1 MLVLHGGWLP
11 TTSPRGSHQFVVW
24 AETSQGKLPEPN
36 GKKSTVAHPFSL
48 RPHALQQLLANLVPL
63 QEPVCPITFHM
74 LLPAAEGLPFPS
86 PQLVH
91 NWDLFTRLKP
101 SELRRF
107 AITGLALSPL
117 ETLSALASLPTPYTL
132 PPSVA
137 FGDDLVFWSVA
148 ARLALERLI
157 RQQYLPAIEA
167 VDSHGFRAR
176 WRPVFDRPEDAA
188 RLARLRRA
196 MPSAARAY
204 LPNRWQG
211 EPPDHHWILEDFLT
225 TIVDAAIREWHGRRW
240 RRIQGDEAAV
250 AWLNALF
257 SPDPTV
263 KGPSF
268 GLQGLAQAHQ
278 AWVRQLSIAGDA
290 SFRVALCL
298 HAPDSPKESWTLD
311 YLLQAADDPS
321 LLVPAEMVW
330 KAGGKTLT
338 YLNRRFD
345 QPQERLLGALG
356 YVARLFPPVERSL
369 REGLPKPATLTTEEA
384 YRFLREVLPLLDQSG
399 FCVLV
404 PPWWNQRGSR
414 LGLRLRVASAS
425 SPATPT
431 GFLSLDEIV
440 NYRWEVVLGDHALTK
455 EEFET
460 LVRLKVP
467 LVQIRGQWVV
477 LNPEQIEA
485 AMRLWNRRQSTAT
498 AVDALRLALAGDGEV
513 EGLPVEQVEVSG
525 WLGELVEALRKG
537 ERVKELPQPKDFSGT
552 LRPYQRRG
560 FSWLA
565 WMRRY
570 GLGACL
576 ADDMGLGKTPTA
588 ISLLLHA
595 RRENRNMA
603 PALVISPTS
612 VVGNWKRELERF
624 APRLRVVVHHGMERA
639 SGEVFLKQLESADVV
654 ITSYSLARRD
664 AVLLAQPRWSV
675 LILDEAQNLKN
686 PGAKQTQAVRRIQAD
701 FRVALT
707 GTPIENRLSD
717 LWSIFHILNPG
728 YLGSQ
733 KAFRSQ
739 FALPIERYRDPH
751 ATERLRRLVGP
762 FILRRVKTDPAIIQ
776 DLPEKL
782 EMKVYCNLTPEQAT
796 LYEAVVRE
804 AMDQIEASEGIR
816 RKGLVLSTLLRL
828 KQVCNHPALFLGD
841 GSPLPGRSGKLNRLT
856 EMLEEVLSVG
866 DRALI
871 FTQFATMGDL
881 LRDYLQETFGREVL
895 FLHGGTPRKQREQMI
910 DRFQDPRRGPPLFV
924 ISLKA
929 GGLGLNLTAANHVF
943 HYDRW
948 WNPAVEQQATDRAFR
963 IGQKRNVQVHKFL
976 CIGTLEENI
985 DRLMEHKKN
994 LAESVVTA
1002 GEGWLTEL
1010 STEEL
1015 RRILELRPEAVG
1027 E

>member
-11 TTSPRGSHQFVVW
+11 ATSPGASGQFVVW
-24 AETSQGKLPEPN
+24 AETSQARLPRVKGKRS
-36 GKKSTVAHPFSL
+36 KRAHPFATGP
-48 RPHALQQLLANLVPL
+48 RALQEFLAGFLSL
-63 QEPVCPITFHM
+63 HEPVRTVTFHM
-74 LLPAAEGLPFPS
+74 VLPAAEGLPVPS

-91 NWDLFTRLKP
+91 DWDLSAGRKP
-101 SELRRF
+101 SGLQRF
-107 AITGLALSPL
+107 AITGLALSPP
-117 ETLSALASLPTPYTL
+117 EALSVLTSLPAPYTL

-137 FGDDLVFWSVA
+137 LGDDLVYWSVA

-157 RQQYLPAIEA
+157 QQQYLPAIEV
-167 VDSHGFRAR
+167 VDSQGFRAR

-196 MPSAARAY
+196 MPPAARAY
-204 LPNRWQG
+204 LPDRWQG
-211 EPPDHHWILEDFLT
+211 EPPDHPWILEDFLT
-225 TIVDAAIREWHGRRW
+225 STVDGAIREWLGKRW

-250 AWLNALF
+250 TWLNALF

-268 GLQGLAQAHQ
+268 ALQGLVQAYQ

-290 SFRVALCL
+290 TFRVCFRLQ
-298 HAPDSPKESWTLD
+298 APEDPKGRWTLD
-311 YLLQAADDPS
+311 YFLQATDDPS

-330 KAGGKTLT
+330 QSKGKTLT
-338 YLNRRFD
+338 YLNRRFEH
-345 QPQERLLGALG
+345 PQERLLAALG

-369 REGLPKPATLTTEEA
+369 RGGLPEPATLTPEEA
-384 YRFLREVLPLLDQSG
+384 YRFLSEVLPLLDHGG
-399 FCVLV
+399 FRVLV

-414 LGLRLRVASAS
+414 LGLRLRVVSPS
-425 SPATPT
+425 SPATRT
-431 GFLSLDEIV
+431 GFLSLDELV

-467 LVQIRGQWVV
+467 LVQIRGQWVM
-477 LNPEQIEA
+477 LSPDQIEA

-498 AVDALRLALAGDGEV
+498 AVDALRLALTGDGEH
-513 EGLPVEQVEVSG
+513 EGLPLEKVEVSG
-525 WLGELVEALRKG
+525 WLGELVEELRKG

-595 RRENRNMA
+595 RRETRNMA
-603 PALVISPTS
+603 PALVICPTS
-612 VVGNWKRELERF
+612 VVGNWQRELERF

-639 SGEVFLKQLESADVV
+639 SGEGFLKQLESSDVV

-664 AVLLAQPRWSV
+664 AALLAQPRWSI

-733 KAFRSQ
+733 KAFRTQ

-762 FILRRVKTDPAIIQ
+762 FILRRVKTDPAIVQ

-804 AMDQIEASEGIR
+804 ALGQIEASEGIR

-856 EMLEEVLSVG
+856 EMLEEILSVG

-910 DRFQDPRRGPPLFV
+910 DRFQDRRGPPLFV

-963 IGQKRNVQVHKFL
+963 IGQQRNVQVHKFL

-985 DRLMEHKKN
+985 DRLMEHKRD
-994 LAESVVTA
+994 LAESIVTA

-1015 RRILELRPEAVG
+1015 RKVLALRPEAVG
-1027 E
+1027 V